1 LSVETSLGQEIA
13 IALIGIGVAIA
24 GSILTFI
31 LTTKT
36 RLAVIESKLAQ
47 GMKELEEDTDVSI
60 QTGKVLVE
68 STTILKEHQK
78 LLDITIPIIYEHKS
92 SIARLEEQVKLLQQA
107 MARLEEQTR
116 HR

>member
-1 LSVETSLGQEIA
+1 LSVEPSFGQEIA
-13 IALIGIGVAIA
+13 IALIGVAIA
-24 GSILTFI
+24 ITGSILTFI
-31 LTTKT
+31 LSTKT

-60 QTGKVLVE
+60 QTGKLLVE

-78 LLDITIPIIYEHKS
+78 LLDVTIPIIYEHKS

-107 MARLEEQTR
+107 LTRLEEHTSR
-116 HR
+116 R